1 MGEVSYINLTHT
13 AAADYPTG
21 ELSSAVWVILFS
33 FIIILSSCANT
44 LFCAGLVCSRKI
56 TKVYLFLLFCFL
68 INIVEYV
75 LLVIELPGPH
85 YPYSDLAC
93 TLYQLLLHIIPVF
106 SSWVLVLLIS
116 SHVLFI
122 PIFTTIII
130 IICTPIILYSCLA
143 TNPSGDRY
151 CVIDL
156 VTVAAWVGI
165 KQQVVTSIFF
175 IIIKSILSFFVPILF
190 LMTSMAK
197 LKNNVHITLEDKT
210 NSTLVRT
217 IIISYGV
224 FYLPYFS
231 AVFIRHLLV
240 IFSYSLNNR
249 DSWLL
254 DIFQSLFHLISYFFH
269 VFRPMVCMV
278 LDMDILTAFY
288 RSSYRLMIN
297 RENRSYMEEK

>member
-1 MGEVSYINLTHT
+1 MGEVSYINLTHAS
-13 AAADYPTG
+13 AAEYPAE
-21 ELSSAVWVILFS
+21 ELSSAIWVILFS

-75 LLVIELPGPH
+75 LLIIELPGPH
-85 YPYSDLAC
+85 YPYSELSC
-93 TLYQLLLHIIPVF
+93 TAYQLLIHIIPAL
-106 SSWVLVLLIS
+106 SSWLLLVFIS
-116 SHVLFI
+116 SHVLLL
-122 PIFTTIII
+122 PIIITIII
-130 IICTPIILYSCLA
+130 TITTPVILYSSLA
-143 TNPSGDRY
+143 IHPSGDRY

-156 VTVAAWVGI
+156 VTMVAWLGI

-175 IIIKSILSFFVPILF
+175 LIIKPILSFFIPILL
-190 LMTSMAK
+190 LMISMARMK
-197 LKNNVHITLEDKT
+197 KSVPSTVEDKT

-217 IIISYGV
+217 VIISYGV

-240 IFSYSLNNR
+240 IFSYTLNTR
-249 DSWLL
+249 DKWLL

-269 VFRPMVCMV
+269 VFRPLVCMV
-278 LDMDILTAFY
+278 LDTDILTSFY
-288 RSSYRLMIN
+288 MSSYRLIEN
-297 RENRSYMEEK
+297 RENRNHLNEK

>member
-1 MGEVSYINLTHT
+1 MGE
-13 AAADYPTG
+13 YPAE
-21 ELSSAVWVILFS
+21 ELSSAIWVILFS

-75 LLVIELPGPH
+75 LLIIELPGPH
-85 YPYSDLAC
+85 YPYSDLSC
-93 TLYQLLLHIIPVF
+93 TAYQLLIHISPAL
-106 SSWVLVLLIS
+106 STWLLLVLIS
-116 SHVLFI
+116 
-122 PIFTTIII
+122 
-130 IICTPIILYSCLA
+130 TPVILYSSLA
-143 TNPSGDRY
+143 IHPSGDRY

-156 VTVAAWVGI
+156 VTMVAWLGI

-175 IIIKSILSFFVPILF
+175 IIIKPILSFFIPMLL
-190 LMTSMAK
+190 LMISMARMK
-197 LKNNVHITLEDKT
+197 KSVHSTLEDKT

-217 IIISYGV
+217 VIISYGV

-240 IFSYSLNNR
+240 IFSYTLNTR
-249 DSWLL
+249 DKWLL

-269 VFRPMVCMV
+269 VFRPLVCMV
-278 LDMDILTAFY
+278 LDTDILTAFY
-288 RSSYRLMIN
+288 MSSYRLIEN
-297 RENRSYMEEK
+297 RENRNHLNG